1 MIQTNKG
8 GFVVKNKKSS
18 RNKKTFDSLA
28 NALRKLMEKK
38 NIEMISVNEIS
49 ALAGLHRITF
59 YYYFQDKYDL
69 LDYVFNDDIDN
80 IFNAN
85 DFKSIVD
92 FIIELFKYLDEH
104 CGMYNNAFASDG
116 YQSLKR
122 IYLKK
127 SYDFLENVI
136 AQMTNNN
143 FLVKKEHIIEFYSLA
158 ATEFIINWLKK
169 KNREDYQ
176 LVAKEMI
183 FMIEHGLIKS
193 IGK

>member
-1 MIQTNKG
+1 M
-8 GFVVKNKKSS
+8 KNKKSS

-104 CGMYNNAFASDG
+104 CEMYNNAFASDG

-169 KNREDYQ
+169 KNRENYQ